1 MAIDLSLLILDVQV
15 SLSDIPDNYA
25 TDEQLYD
32 SIKMADA
39 YITSL
44 IDIVITEDLH
54 KKAIR
59 ALATYF
65 AYVNYTSLVE
75 RSRGEVSQ
83 ASSIKLAA
91 LQRIAVS
98 FLRRITTLAINDDT
112 TVNQDALAKKLYAG
126 IGLTTSVIDSNIS
139 S

>member
-1 MAIDLSLLILDVQV
+1 MAVDLALLILDVQV

-32 SIKMADA
+32 SLKMAQGYVDS
-39 YITSL
+39 IKDPQTIESL
-44 IDIVITEDLH
+44 EI
-54 KKAIR
+54 KAIR
-59 ALATYF
+59 SLATYF

-75 RSRGEVSQ
+75 RTRGEVSQ

-98 FLRRITTLAINDDT
+98 FLRRITTLEINDDT
-112 TVNQDALAKKLYAG
+112 TVNQSAASKKMWAAVG
-126 IGLTTSVIDSNIS
+126 MTKSVVGSDTFN
-139 S
+139 

>member
-1 MAIDLSLLILDVQV
+1 MTYDLSTLILDVQV

-32 SIKMADA
+32 SLKMAQA
-39 YITSL
+39 YVDSL
-44 IDIVITEDLH
+44 KNIDVTEELEI
-54 KKAIR
+54 KAIR
-59 ALATYF
+59 SLASFY

-75 RSRGEVSQ
+75 RTRGEVTQ

-98 FLRRITTLAINDDT
+98 FLQRITTLPIKDDT
-112 TVNQDALAKKLYAG
+112 TVDRTAISKQSCAVV
-126 IGLTTSVIDSNIS
+126 GLTKSAFSQDLYQ
-139 S
+139 

>member
-1 MAIDLSLLILDVQV
+1 MAIDLASMILDVQV

-32 SIKMADA
+32 SIKMAHA
-39 YITSL
+39 YIDTLKDST
-44 IDIVITEDLH
+44 VTEALEA
-54 KKAIR
+54 KAIR

-75 RSRGEVSQ
+75 RTRGEVTQ
-83 ASSIKLAA
+83 ASAIKLAA

-112 TVNQDALAKKLYAG
+112 TVDQKAGADKLWAAV
-126 IGLTTSVIDSNIS
+126 GLTMSVTDSDIS
-139 S
+139 

>member
-32 SIKMADA
+32 SLKMAHA
-39 YITSL
+39 YIDSL
-44 IDIVITEDLH
+44 IDESVSEELEA
-54 KKAIR
+54 KAIR
-59 ALATYF
+59 ALATYL

-75 RSRGEVSQ
+75 RTRGEVSQ

-112 TVNQDALAKKLYAG
+112 TVDQNAGAKKLYAG
-126 IGLTTSVIDSNIS
+126 IGLTKSVVDNIS
-139 S
+139 Q

>member
-1 MAIDLSLLILDVQV
+1 MAVDLALLILDVQV

-32 SIKMADA
+32 SLKMAQA
-39 YITSL
+39 YVDSIKDPLTLESL
-44 IDIVITEDLH
+44 EI
-54 KKAIR
+54 KAIR
-59 ALATYF
+59 SLATYF

-75 RSRGEVSQ
+75 RTRGEVSQ

-112 TVNQDALAKKLYAG
+112 TVDQSAGSKKMWAAV
-126 IGLTTSVIDSNIS
+126 GLSKSVMGSDTFN
-139 S
+139 

>member
-1 MAIDLSLLILDVQV
+1 MAVDLALLILDVQV

-32 SIKMADA
+32 SLKMAQGYVDS
-39 YITSL
+39 IKDPLTIESL
-44 IDIVITEDLH
+44 EI
-54 KKAIR
+54 KAIR
-59 ALATYF
+59 SLATYF

-75 RSRGEVSQ
+75 RTRGEVSQ

-98 FLRRITTLAINDDT
+98 FLRRITTLTINDDT
-112 TVNQDALAKKLYAG
+112 TVDQTASSKKMWAAVGMTKSAVGSDTY
-126 IGLTTSVIDSNIS
+126 D
-139 S
+139 

>member
-1 MAIDLSLLILDVQV
+1 MAIDLASMILDVQV

-32 SIKMADA
+32 SIKMAHA
-39 YITSL
+39 YIDTL
-44 IDIVITEDLH
+44 KDTTVTEALEA
-54 KKAIR
+54 KAIR

-75 RSRGEVSQ
+75 RTRGEVTQ
-83 ASSIKLAA
+83 ASAIKLAA

-112 TVNQDALAKKLYAG
+112 TVDQKAGADKLWAAV
-126 IGLTTSVIDSNIS
+126 GLTMSVTDSDIS
-139 S
+139 

>member
-1 MAIDLSLLILDVQV
+1 MAIDLASMILDVQV

-32 SIKMADA
+32 SIKMAHA
-39 YITSL
+39 YIDTL
-44 IDIVITEDLH
+44 KDTTVTEALEA
-54 KKAIR
+54 KAIR

-75 RSRGEVSQ
+75 RTRGEVTQ
-83 ASSIKLAA
+83 ASAIKLAA

-112 TVNQDALAKKLYAG
+112 TVDQKAGADKLWAAV
-126 IGLTTSVIDSNIS
+126 GLTMSTTDADIS
-139 S
+139 

>member
-1 MAIDLSLLILDVQV
+1 MAVDLALLILDVQI

-32 SIKMADA
+32 SLKMAHA
-39 YITSL
+39 YIDSL
-44 IDIVITEDLH
+44 IDESVSEDLEA
-54 KKAIR
+54 KAIR

-75 RSRGEVSQ
+75 RTRGEVTQ

-112 TVNQDALAKKLYAG
+112 TVDQNAGAKKLYAAV
-126 IGLTTSVIDSNIS
+126 GLMESVNGGNIT
-139 S
+139 

>member
-1 MAIDLSLLILDVQV
+1 MAIDLASMILDVQV

-32 SIKMADA
+32 SIKMAHA
-39 YITSL
+39 YIDTLKDST
-44 IDIVITEDLH
+44 VTEALEA
-54 KKAIR
+54 KAIR

-75 RSRGEVSQ
+75 RTRGEVTQ
-83 ASSIKLAA
+83 ASAIKLAA

-112 TVNQDALAKKLYAG
+112 TVDQSAGAKKVWAAV
-126 IGLTTSVIDSNIS
+126 GLTMSTLDADIS
-139 S
+139 

>member
-1 MAIDLSLLILDVQV
+1 MAIDLASMILDVQV

-32 SIKMADA
+32 SIKMAHA
-39 YITSL
+39 YIDTL
-44 IDIVITEDLH
+44 KDTTVTEALEA
-54 KKAIR
+54 KAIR

-75 RSRGEVSQ
+75 RTRGEVTQ

-112 TVNQDALAKKLYAG
+112 TVDQSAGAKKVWAAV
-126 IGLTTSVIDSNIS
+126 GLTMSVTDADIS
-139 S
+139 

>member
-1 MAIDLSLLILDVQV
+1 MAVDLALLILDVQV

-32 SIKMADA
+32 SLKMAQA
-39 YITSL
+39 YVDSVKDPQTIESL
-44 IDIVITEDLH
+44 EI
-54 KKAIR
+54 KAIR
-59 ALATYF
+59 SLATYF

-75 RSRGEVSQ
+75 RTRGEVSQ

-98 FLRRITTLAINDDT
+98 FLRRITTLVINDDT
-112 TVNQDALAKKLYAG
+112 TVNQTAASKKMWAAVG
-126 IGLTTSVIDSNIS
+126 ITKSVLSHDTFH
-139 S
+139 

>member
-98 FLRRITTLAINDDT
+98 FLRRITTFAINDDT

>member
-1 MAIDLSLLILDVQV
+1 MAIDLASMILDVQV

-32 SIKMADA
+32 SIKMAHA
-39 YITSL
+39 YIDTLKDST
-44 IDIVITEDLH
+44 VTEALEA
-54 KKAIR
+54 KAIR

-75 RSRGEVSQ
+75 RTRGEVTQ
-83 ASSIKLAA
+83 ASAIKLAA

-112 TVNQDALAKKLYAG
+112 TVDQSAGSKKMWAAV
-126 IGLTTSVIDSNIS
+126 GLTMSVTDSDIS

>member
-1 MAIDLSLLILDVQV
+1 MAIDLARLILDVQV

-32 SIKMADA
+32 SIKMAKG
-39 YITSL
+39 YIDTL
-44 IDIVITEDLH
+44 IDIDVTEDLEA
-54 KKAIR
+54 KAIR

-75 RSRGEVSQ
+75 RTRGEVSQ

-112 TVNQDALAKKLYAG
+112 TVDQKAG
-126 IGLTTSVIDSNIS
+126 STKVWAAVGLTISTLDSNIS
-139 S
+139 N

>member
-1 MAIDLSLLILDVQV
+1 MAIDLASMILDVQV

-32 SIKMADA
+32 SIKMAHA
-39 YITSL
+39 YIDTL
-44 IDIVITEDLH
+44 KDTTVTEALEA
-54 KKAIR
+54 KAIR

-75 RSRGEVSQ
+75 RTRGEVTQ
-83 ASSIKLAA
+83 ASAIKLAA

-112 TVNQDALAKKLYAG
+112 TVDQSAGAKKVWAAV
-126 IGLTTSVIDSNIS
+126 GLTMSTLDADIS
-139 S
+139 

>member
-44 IDIVITEDLH
+44 IDITITDDLH

-75 RSRGEVSQ
+75 RTRGEVSQ

-112 TVNQDALAKKLYAG
+112 TVDQSALAKKLYAG
-126 IGLTTSVIDSNIS
+126 IGLSMSVLDSNIS
-139 S
+139 H

>member
-1 MAIDLSLLILDVQV
+1 MAIDLASMILDVQV

-32 SIKMADA
+32 SIKMAHA
-39 YITSL
+39 YIDTL
-44 IDIVITEDLH
+44 KDTTVTEELEA
-54 KKAIR
+54 KAIR

-75 RSRGEVSQ
+75 RTRGEVTQ
-83 ASSIKLAA
+83 ASAIKLAA

-112 TVNQDALAKKLYAG
+112 TVDQSAGAKKVWAAV
-126 IGLTTSVIDSNIS
+126 GLTMSVTDADIS
-139 S
+139 

>member
-1 MAIDLSLLILDVQV
+1 MAIDLASLILDVQV

-32 SIKMADA
+32 SIKMAHA
-39 YITSL
+39 YIDTLKDST
-44 IDIVITEDLH
+44 VTEALET
-54 KKAIR
+54 KAIR

-75 RSRGEVSQ
+75 RTRGEVMQ
-83 ASSIKLAA
+83 ASAIKLAA

-112 TVNQDALAKKLYAG
+112 TVDQSAGSKKVWAAV
-126 IGLTTSVIDSNIS
+126 GLTMSTLDEDIS
-139 S
+139 

>member
-1 MAIDLSLLILDVQV
+1 MAIDLASMILDVQV

-32 SIKMADA
+32 SIKMAHA
-39 YITSL
+39 YIDTL
-44 IDIVITEDLH
+44 KDTTVTEALEA
-54 KKAIR
+54 KAIR

-75 RSRGEVSQ
+75 RTRGEVTQ
-83 ASSIKLAA
+83 ASAIKLAA

-112 TVNQDALAKKLYAG
+112 TVDQSAGAKKVCAAV
-126 IGLTTSVIDSNIS
+126 GLTMSTLDADIS
-139 S
+139 

>member
-1 MAIDLSLLILDVQV
+1 MAIDLATLILDVQV
-15 SLSDIPDNYA
+15 SLSDIPENYA

-32 SIKMADA
+32 SLKMAQG
-39 YITSL
+39 YIDSL
-44 IDIVITEDLH
+44 KDPLTLESLERQT
-54 KKAIR
+54 IR

-75 RSRGEVSQ
+75 RTRGEVSQ

-98 FLRRITTLAINDDT
+98 FLRRISTLPINDDT
-112 TVNQDALAKKLYAG
+112 TVDQSASSKKMWAAVGLSQSAMEPDLY
-126 IGLTTSVIDSNIS
+126 N
-139 S
+139 

>member
-1 MAIDLSLLILDVQV
+1 MAIDLASMILDVQV

-32 SIKMADA
+32 SIKMAHA
-39 YITSL
+39 YIDTL
-44 IDIVITEDLH
+44 KDTTVTEALEA
-54 KKAIR
+54 KAIR

-75 RSRGEVSQ
+75 RTRGEVTQ
-83 ASSIKLAA
+83 ASAIKLAA

-112 TVNQDALAKKLYAG
+112 TVDQKAG
-126 IGLTTSVIDSNIS
+126 ATKVWAAVGLTMSTTDADIK
-139 S
+139 

>member
-1 MAIDLSLLILDVQV
+1 MAIDIADLIIDVQV

-32 SIKMADA
+32 SLKMAQG
-39 YITSL
+39 YIDSIKDENVLESL
-44 IDIVITEDLH
+44 EI
-54 KKAIR
+54 KAIR
-59 ALATYF
+59 SLATYF

-75 RSRGEVSQ
+75 RTRGEVSQ

-98 FLRRITTLAINDDT
+98 FLRRITTLKINDDT
-112 TVNQDALAKKLYAG
+112 TVDQTAAG
-126 IGLTTSVIDSNIS
+126 RKPAAVGLTVSVISGNL
-139 S
+139 

>member
-1 MAIDLSLLILDVQV
+1 MAIDLASMILDVQV

-32 SIKMADA
+32 SIKMAHA
-39 YITSL
+39 YIDTL
-44 IDIVITEDLH
+44 KDTTVTEALEA
-54 KKAIR
+54 KAIR

-75 RSRGEVSQ
+75 RTRGEVTQ
-83 ASSIKLAA
+83 ASAIKLAA

-112 TVNQDALAKKLYAG
+112 TVDQSAGAKKVWAAV
-126 IGLTTSVIDSNIS
+126 GLTMSVTDADIS
-139 S
+139 

>member
-1 MAIDLSLLILDVQV
+1 MAVDLSLLILDVQV

-32 SIKMADA
+32 SLKMAHA
-39 YITSL
+39 YIDTL
-44 IDIVITEDLH
+44 IDITITEELEA
-54 KKAIR
+54 KAIR
-59 ALATYF
+59 AFATYL

-75 RSRGEVSQ
+75 RTRGEVSQ

-98 FLRRITTLAINDDT
+98 FLRRITTLEINDDT
-112 TVNQDALAKKLYAG
+112 TVNQGAAAKKLYAG

>member
-32 SIKMADA
+32 SLKMAHA
-39 YITSL
+39 YIDSL
-44 IDIVITEDLH
+44 VDESVSEDLEA
-54 KKAIR
+54 KAIR

-75 RSRGEVSQ
+75 RTRGEVSQ

-112 TVNQDALAKKLYAG
+112 TVDQAAGAKKLYAG
-126 IGLTTSVIDSNIS
+126 IGLTKSVVDNIS
-139 S
+139 Q

>member
-1 MAIDLSLLILDVQV
+1 MAIDLALLILDVQV

-32 SIKMADA
+32 SLKMSQA
-39 YITSL
+39 YIDT
-44 IDIVITEDLH
+44 IKDADTTEAVEA
-54 KKAIR
+54 KAIR

-75 RSRGEVSQ
+75 RTRGEVSQ
-83 ASSIKLAA
+83 ASTIKLGA

-98 FLRRITTLAINDDT
+98 FLRRISTLPIKDDT
-112 TVNQDALAKKLYAG
+112 TIDLAILGKQVCAG
-126 IGLTTSVIDSNIS
+126 VGLTKSVTSSDMF
-139 S
+139 

>member
-1 MAIDLSLLILDVQV
+1 MAVDLALLILDVQV

-32 SIKMADA
+32 SLKMAQA
-39 YITSL
+39 YVDSVKDPQTIESL
-44 IDIVITEDLH
+44 EI
-54 KKAIR
+54 KAIR
-59 ALATYF
+59 SLATYF

-75 RSRGEVSQ
+75 RTRGEVSQ

-98 FLRRITTLAINDDT
+98 FLRRITTLEINDDT
-112 TVNQDALAKKLYAG
+112 TVNQTAASKKMWAAVG
-126 IGLTTSVIDSNIS
+126 ITKSVLSHDTFH
-139 S
+139 

>member
-1 MAIDLSLLILDVQV
+1 MAIDLATLILDVQV

-32 SIKMADA
+32 SLKMSQA
-39 YITSL
+39 YVATLKDLTVS
-44 IDIVITEDLH
+44 EDLEA
-54 KKAIR
+54 KTIR

-75 RSRGEVSQ
+75 RTRGEVSQ

-112 TVNQDALAKKLYAG
+112 TVDQSAGSKKMWAA
-126 IGLTTSVIDSNIS
+126 IGLSTSVLDSDIAN
-139 S
+139 